1 VSISGNLEDVTV
13 ADVLQFVHLGHSTGT
28 LTLSRNDQRAEIT
41 FHRGRIIN
49 ALSPDSK
56 RLGELLVARRLIT
69 QDALEQALRIQESAW
84 PRQSLGQV
92 LTATQLVSTEQIHQ
106 VVTRQIE
113 RTIFRV
119 MIWKDGEF
127 EFVRDQLK
135 PIDELGMYPG
145 DVLANIRLNTEQL
158 LLRGAQM
165 YDEGDSLDDT
175 AGGITGMTGLPEN
188 GVAAAREQRQR
199 SKPEESGTTFTLADV
214 AEFSDAVLA
223 PGQAQPRESRSTLRT
238 LNQQNRPRLQ
248 VLTHDG
254 QFVDQLR
261 GFMPQENGH
270 LGQVELRDAGSA
282 LPGEP
287 APVVLIDLRSGH
299 FDLDTVKSIRRQ
311 RPRATVVTMVDEVL
325 QTTRSYEAGAVAAVP
340 RAPQAVASCL
350 ASLVRDRGFG
360 EFRSEIEKEAKAGFN
375 KLRRIVADLRSG
387 VISATMAL
395 NLMHIL
401 SESVERAILF
411 LARPDTLAS
420 LGAFGFGVDR
430 KPLAQLCGGM
440 RLRMTDR
447 CSLIDVI
454 DSGSARSSSFADA
467 RLPEDLAKKI
477 GRPNFDQVVAIP
489 VVGTERVIAVIYAD
503 NGDAYRPVDE
513 LEMLELAAA
522 QVGVAFE
529 NELLRRQLTGQ
540 PAV

>member
-1 VSISGNLEDVTV
+1 MSISGNLEDVTV

-28 LTLSRNDQRAEIT
+28 LTLSRRDQRAEIT

-69 QDALEQALRIQESAW
+69 QDALDQALRIQGSAW

-92 LTATQLVSTEQIHQ
+92 LTATQLVSTDQIHK

-119 MIWKDGEF
+119 MIWKEGEF

-175 AGGITGMTGLPEN
+175 GGGMTGIPEN
-188 GVAAAREQRQR
+188 GVAAARERRNR
-199 SKPEESGTTFTLADV
+199 SEPLESGTTFTLADV

-223 PGQAQPRESRSTLRT
+223 PGQAQPKENRSTPQTRSP
-238 LNQQNRPRLQ
+238 QNRPRLQ

-254 QFVDQLR
+254 QFIDQLR

-270 LGQVELRDAGSA
+270 LGQVEVRDAGSA

-287 APVVLIDLRSGH
+287 APVVLIDLRSDH
-299 FDLDTVKSIRRQ
+299 FDLGTVESIRRQ
-311 RPRATVVTMVDEVL
+311 RPRATVVTMVDDVL
-325 QTTRSYEAGAVAAVP
+325 QTARSYEAGAVAAVP
-340 RAPQAVASCL
+340 SAPQAVASCL
-350 ASLVRDRGFG
+350 ASLVRDRGFS
-360 EFRSEIEKEAKAGFN
+360 EFRSEVEKEAKAGFN

-430 KPLAQLCGGM
+430 KPLAQLCGGLH
-440 RLRMTDR
+440 LRMTDR

-454 DSGSARSSSFADA
+454 DSGSSHSSSFADA
-467 RLPEDLAKKI
+467 RLPENLANKI

>member
-1 VSISGNLEDVTV
+1 MSISGNLEDVSV

-28 LTLSRNDQRAEIT
+28 LTLQRREHRAEIT

-49 ALSPDSK
+49 ALSADSK
-56 RLGELLVARRLIT
+56 RLGELLVARRLIS
-69 QDALEQALRIQESAW
+69 QDDLDQALRIQESAW

-92 LTATQLVSTEQIHQ
+92 LTATQLISIEQIHR

-119 MIWKDGEF
+119 MMWKEGEF
-127 EFVRDQLK
+127 EFIRDQLK

-165 YDEGDSLDDT
+165 YDEGDSLDSI
-175 AGGITGMTGLPEN
+175 GGGMTGIPEN
-188 GVAAAREQRQR
+188 GVAAMREK
-199 SKPEESGTTFTLADV
+199 SKRGENLETGATFTLGDV
-214 AEFSDAVLA
+214 AEFSDAVLSEDPGEDSRPSLPA
-223 PGQAQPRESRSTLRT
+223 PGKTV
-238 LNQQNRPRLQ
+238 RPRLQ
-248 VLTHDG
+248 VLTQDG
-254 QFVDQLR
+254 QFVEQLR
-261 GFMPQENGH
+261 GFLPNENGH

-287 APVVLIDLRSGH
+287 APVVLVDLRNND
-299 FDLDTVKSIRRQ
+299 FDLGTVESIRRL
-311 RPRATVVTMVDEVL
+311 RPRATVVAMVDEVL
-325 QTTRSYEAGAVAAVP
+325 ETTRSYEAGAVAAVP
-340 RAPQAVASCL
+340 GNPQAVASCL
-350 ASLVRDRGFG
+350 ASLVRDRGFSDYRI
-360 EFRSEIEKEAKAGFN
+360 EVEKEAKAGFN

-401 SESVERAILF
+401 SESVERAVLF
-411 LARPDTLAS
+411 LVRPDTLAS
-420 LGAFGFGVDR
+420 LGAFGFGADR

-440 RLRMTDR
+440 RLRMADN
-447 CSLIDVI
+447 CALIEVI
-454 DSGSARSSSFADA
+454 DSGSARSSSFAEA
-467 RLPEDLAKKI
+467 NLPEELAQKI
-477 GRPNFDQVVAIP
+477 GRPSFDQVAAIP

-503 NGDAYRPVDE
+503 NGDAYRPME
-513 LEMLELAAA
+513 EIEMLELAAA

-529 NELLRRQLTGQ
+529 NELLRRQLSGKSTL
-540 PAV
+540 